1 MFGDSL
7 PIIMTEKDAVKC
19 HDFCKE
25 NWWCLPVDAA
35 FSDEDRQLIIDKTQI
50 AIQSAIH

>member
-19 HDFCKE
+19 RLLNPELILQDFWYLMVEAMLEDDVTNRILDKVRS
-25 NWWCLPVDAA
+25 VD
-35 FSDEDRQLIIDKTQI
+35 R
-50 AIQSAIH
+50 